1 MQTIAPKVLKTNSA
15 VTTKTL
21 LLTHAYASGSLS
33 LGQLTHALEMSYSDI
48 AKLLNLLNIPVLDY
62 DLADE
67 MDTLENDFLQQLQR

>member
-15 VTTKTL
+15 VTTKAM
-21 LLTHAYASGSLS
+21 LLTHAYASGGLS
-33 LGQLTHALEMSYSDI
+33 LGQLARALDMSYSDI

-67 MDTLENDFLQQLQR
+67 LDTLESDFLQH